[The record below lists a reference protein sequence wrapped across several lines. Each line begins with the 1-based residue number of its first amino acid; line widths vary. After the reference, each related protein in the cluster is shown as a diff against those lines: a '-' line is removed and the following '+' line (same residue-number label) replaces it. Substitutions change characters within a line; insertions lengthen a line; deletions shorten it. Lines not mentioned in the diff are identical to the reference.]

1 MQSSLIFYFVNKNKN
16 IECQFIIFRIHM
28 ITENYNFVVNM
39 SFWFRYIKLLTQWF
53 ESSRINDK
61 LVQLQ
66 HREILKKI
74 MLRAS
79 NINEGTNRKPPTA

>member
-1 MQSSLIFYFVNKNKN
+1 
-16 IECQFIIFRIHM
+16 M

-66 HREILKKI
+66 TREILEKI

>member
-1 MQSSLIFYFVNKNKN
+1 
-16 IECQFIIFRIHM
+16 M